1 MPKTIKKNKM
11 WPKETAED
19 SYTGK
24 GGGGGGKG
32 PFVHSKVS
40 LGHRVS
46 SQ

>member
-24 GGGGGGKG
+24 GGGGGKV